1 MKKIM
6 MAMLVVACAA
16 GVQAATVNWQM
27 AGAKSAKIYGADGTT
42 VFGKTAGDT
51 MYLINA
57 DSLNSILSAMGGDS
71 FNAATTEG
79 IFGSTTTFSATHG
92 GMTASLTSDDKL
104 TAGQQYNF
112 AVLLIQGDKYMVSTS
127 QSKFPSTAEAPTN
140 ITWSNS
146 THLAGAGATWQSIP
160 TESIPEPTSGLLLLL
175 GVAGLAL
182 KRKRA

>member
-1 MKKIM
+1 MKKII
-6 MAMLVVACAA
+6 MAMLVVACTA
-16 GVQAATVNWQM
+16 GVQAASINWQM
-27 AGAKSAKIYGADGTT
+27 SASKSAKIYGPDGAT
-42 VFGKTAGDT
+42 VFGKTTGDT

-79 IFGSTTTFSATHG
+79 IFGSATTFSATHG
-92 GMTASLTSDDKL
+92 GMTSALTSADKL
-104 TAGQQYNF
+104 TEGTTYNF
-112 AVLLIQGDKYMVSTS
+112 AVLLISGDKYMVSAS
-127 QSKFPSTAEAPTN
+127 QAAVPSTADAPSIIALGN
-140 ITWSNS
+140 AADLIGNNS
-146 THLAGAGATWQSIP
+146 TWASIP